1 MGPVVIG
8 LGGLMLLLE
17 MGLFIEGLSRPN
29 GGSSGLRTLFANW
42 GQSLSRMDTWVNA
55 TVQSLLSI
63 PLTSGVI
70 IGLAGICINYG
81 MEWVLKNP
89 VKWSSFTSYRDHPLS
104 TYGSM
109 GEGVRPNSV

>member
-17 MGLFIEGLSRPN
+17 MGLFIEGLSRPT

-70 IGLAGICINYG
+70 IGLAGTMHNFG
-81 MEWVLKNP
+81 MEEWVLKNP
-89 VKWSSFTSYRDHPLS
+89 VKGSGFTS
-104 TYGSM
+104 
-109 GEGVRPNSV
+109 

>member
-42 GQSLSRMDTWVNA
+42 GQSLSSMDTWVNA
-55 TVQSLLSI
+55 TAQSILSI
-63 PLTSGVI
+63 PLTSGFI
-70 IGLAGICINYG
+70 IGLAGTMHYFG
-81 MEWVLKNP
+81 MEEWVLKIQ
-89 VKWSSFTSYRDHPLS
+89 
-104 TYGSM
+104 
-109 GEGVRPNSV
+109 

>member
-1 MGPVVIG
+1 MGPVVMG
-8 LGGLMLLLE
+8 LSGFMLLLE
-17 MGLFIEGLSRPN
+17 LGLFIEGLSRPN

-70 IGLAGICINYG
+70 IGLAGTIHYHG
-81 MEWVLKNP
+81 MDEGVLK
-89 VKWSSFTSYRDHPLS
+89 KSSER
-104 TYGSM
+104 
-109 GEGVRPNSV
+109 VRFHKLTV